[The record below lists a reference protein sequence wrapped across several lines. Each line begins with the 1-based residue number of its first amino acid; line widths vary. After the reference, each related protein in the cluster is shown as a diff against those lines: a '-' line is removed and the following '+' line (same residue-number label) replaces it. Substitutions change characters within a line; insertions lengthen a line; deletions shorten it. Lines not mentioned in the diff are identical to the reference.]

1 MQLLDLVTLLRKF
14 ASLLLALCFVLPLSQ
29 CEFKGPECG
38 PIVTKPVIF
47 HGSDMARD
55 GLRELEAGKGGG
67 AMTVML
73 VLCVFFLPL
82 AALAC
87 GTRIQVAL
95 HLAGSLFS
103 GYVLFH
109 WVFVF
114 ASHALPGGVIA
125 CLCSALL
132 FLISAREAVVL
143 WKNRQKGLTQEM

>member
-1 MQLLDLVTLLRKF
+1 MQIPDLLILLRKF

-29 CEFKGPECG
+29 CEFKAPERG

-55 GLRELEAGKGGG
+55 GLRELEAGKAEG
-67 AMTVML
+67 AMTVLM
-73 VLCVFFLPL
+73 VVCVFFLPL

-87 GTRIQVAL
+87 GTRI
-95 HLAGSLFS
+95 

-132 FLISAREAVVL
+132 FLASLWEAVVL
-143 WKNRQKGLTQEM
+143 WKRRQE